1 MTSTVDPINLLQR
14 AASNDAGIDREAL
27 ARLLVEIARNV
38 DPDYRVSFREA
49 PTADPRMETLRQ
61 LLVGREISELSRV
74 AHLLDEPEQLAA
86 AVGNVLPSATAQ
98 ASHVQLSEVLAPV
111 VEGAARRSVQK
122 NPRTLTD
129 ILYPLL
135 LPAIRKS
142 IAEKIDQTFQSLN
155 ESLKYIFTLRGLKW
169 RLESWR
175 TGTSFAEVVL
185 KHTLVY
191 RVEHAF
197 LIHRLSG
204 LLISHVAAENA
215 TSEDPQLIS
224 SMLSAI
230 QDFVKDSFDEKGQ
243 EGLDTIRLGE
253 LRLWSEPGPVA
264 TLAVVIR
271 GNPPEE
277 LHEILGDVLLRIHA
291 EHAEALEQFDGDS
304 SKLIGIETQLQTCV
318 DLKQEDSNQGFPW
331 LLLAA
336 ALLILTSAGGWLF
349 LSWQSSERWQAYVS
363 RLESQPGIIITEQK
377 MSGRQFYIAGLRD
390 PLAVDPQALLSGT
403 QLDPAR
409 VHSRWQFYQS
419 LQPEFVLKRLTAS
432 LAPPESVRLS
442 IADNRIVAEG
452 DAPAAW
458 IDRARA
464 AAQQLSAG
472 GPFLDVRVREVDPE
486 KLAEAQ
492 WQDYVSRLETQPGII
507 VGEHRVRDGQFF
519 IAGLRDPLAVDPL
532 SLLSETQVDPARIH
546 SNWQYYQSLQPEFVL
561 KRLTASLAPPKSVRL
576 SIVDDRILAEGEAP
590 AAWIDSARAAAQQLS
605 AGGPAL
611 DISRVREV
619 DPQKLDAERWQSYVS
634 RLETEPGIVIGEQKV
649 QDGQFYIAG
658 LRDPL
663 AADPQALL
671 SGTQLDP
678 ARIVSH
684 WQFYESLQPE
694 FVLKRLTASLAPP
707 KSIRLSIAGNRIVA
721 QGEAPAAWIDRARAA
736 AQQLSAGGPLLDISK
751 VTEVDP
757 HKRDEERWRAYV
769 SQLEGQPGI
778 IVTEQK
784 VQDGQFYIAGLRDP
798 LAADPQALLAG
809 AQVDPARVRSHWQFY
824 ESFQP
829 EFVLRRLIASLA
841 PPKSVRLSIVD
852 SRIVAEGEAPATWI
866 ARARAAAERLSADG
880 LAMDVSNLRDVSLGA
895 LNRFKGAIQAI
906 DIFFDSGKA
915 VPGPT
920 QMPVLDQLAS
930 DLKNLTEIAREA
942 GVTARFMLTG
952 HSDATGRETAN
963 LSLSLARA
971 ETVRALL
978 KKRGV
983 DPELLSVRGAGT
995 FEPAENDDSQVGKS
1009 ANRRVKVTVGFE

>member
-1 MTSTVDPINLLQR
+1 
-14 AASNDAGIDREAL
+14 
-27 ARLLVEIARNV
+27 
-38 DPDYRVSFREA
+38 
-49 PTADPRMETLRQ
+49 METLRQ

-111 VEGAARRSVQK
+111 VEGATRRSVQK
-122 NPRTLTD
+122 NPRTLTE

-142 IAEKIDQTFQSLN
+142 IGEKIDATFQSLN

-185 KHTLVY
+185 KHSLVY

-197 LIHRLSG
+197 LIHGLSG
-204 LLISHVAAENA
+204 LLITHVAAENA

-230 QDFVKDSFDEKGQ
+230 QDFVKDSFNEKDQ
-243 EGLDTIRLGE
+243 EGLDTIRFGE
-253 LRLWSEPGPVA
+253 LRLWSQPGPFA

-277 LHEILGDVLLRIHA
+277 LHEILSDVLLRIHA

-318 DLKQEDSNQGFPW
+318 DLKQQDSHQGFPW

-336 ALLILTSAGGWLF
+336 ALLILGAVGGWLF
-349 LSWQSSERWQAYVS
+349 YSWQTSQRWQAYVT
-363 RLESQPGIIITEQK
+363 RLESQPGIIVTEQK
-377 MSGRQFYIAGLRD
+377 MSGRQFYVAGLRD
-390 PLAVDPQALLSGT
+390 PLAADPQSLLSGT
-403 QLDPAR
+403 QVDPAR

-432 LAPPESVRLS
+432 LAPPASVRLS
-442 IADNRIVAEG
+442 IADNGIVAEG
-452 DAPAAW
+452 NATAAW

-472 GPFLDVRVREVDPE
+472 GPFLDIRVREVDPE
-486 KLAEAQ
+486 KLAEAH
-492 WQDYVSRLETQPGII
+492 WHDYVSRLETKPGII
-507 VGEHRVRDGQFF
+507 VGEHHIRDGQFY
-519 IAGLRDPLAVDPL
+519 IAGLRDPLAVDPI
-532 SLLSETQVDPARIH
+532 SLLSETQVDPARVH

-561 KRLTASLAPPKSVRL
+561 KRLTAALAPPKTVRL
-576 SIVDDRILAEGEAP
+576 STLGDRILAEGEAP

-605 AGGPAL
+605 AGGPVFDISKVREVDPQKIDAERWQAYVSRLETQSGIIVGEHRIHDGQFYIAGLRDPLAVDPLPLISEAQLDPSRVHSHWQSYESLEPEFVLKRLSASLAPSKSIRLSIAGNRIVAEGEAPANWIDRARAAAQQLPAGGPLL
-611 DISRVREV
+611 DISKVREV
-619 DPQKLDAERWQSYVS
+619 DPQKLDEEHWQAYVS
-634 RLETEPGIVIGEQKV
+634 QLEDQTGIIVTEQKV
-649 QDGQFYIAG
+649 EQGQFYIAG

-663 AADPQALL
+663 AADPLALL
-671 SGTQLDP
+671 AGTQLDP
-678 ARIVSH
+678 TRVHSH
-684 WQFYESLQPE
+684 WQFYQSFQPE

-707 KSIRLSIAGNRIVA
+707 KS
-721 QGEAPAAWIDRARAA
+721 
-736 AQQLSAGGPLLDISK
+736 
-751 VTEVDP
+751 
-757 HKRDEERWRAYV
+757 
-769 SQLEGQPGI
+769 
-778 IVTEQK
+778 
-784 VQDGQFYIAGLRDP
+784 
-798 LAADPQALLAG
+798 
-809 AQVDPARVRSHWQFY
+809 
-824 ESFQP
+824 
-829 EFVLRRLIASLA
+829 
-841 PPKSVRLSIVD
+841 VRLSIVD
-852 SRIVAEGEAPATWI
+852 DRIVAEGDAPATWI
-866 ARARAAAERLSADG
+866 ARARAAAQRLSADG
-880 LAMDVSNLRDVSLGA
+880 LTLEVANLRDMSLGN
-895 LNRFKGAIQAI
+895 LNRFKRGIEAI

-915 VPGPT
+915 VPGTT
-920 QMPVLDQLAS
+920 QMPVLDKLAS
-930 DLKNLTEIAREA
+930 DLKELTEMTREA

-952 HSDATGRETAN
+952 HSDATGRDTAN

-995 FEPAENDDSQVGKS
+995 FEPAESDDSLVGKP
-1009 ANRRVKVTVGFE
+1009 ANRRVKVTVSLE